1 MKVIEAQ
8 DLSYSYDGK
17 NEALSGLSFSVEEGT
32 YCALIGHNGSG
43 KSTLA
48 KILSGLIGGYKGQIS
63 IFGTVLSSKTLFE
76 IRPRLGIVF
85 QNPDNQFVGSSVRD
99 DIAFGLE
106 NHCVKHED
114 MDAIINQ
121 YATEAGMEKFLD
133 AAPENLSGGQ
143 KQRVAIA
150 GVLAMKPDLLI
161 YDEATSMLD
170 PKGKKEILD
179 LTRKM
184 REENPKLTI
193 LSITHDIEA
202 AAQAD
207 QVLVLNGGH
216 LVLSG
221 TPKEVFTHVDE
232 LAQIHLDAPF
242 YVNLMRALRSK
253 GVVIPD
259 DIDSLTKLE
268 EFLCQ

>member
-17 NEALSGLSFSVEEGT
+17 NEALSGLSFAVEEGT

-48 KILSGLIGGYKGQIS
+48 KILSGLIGGYKGQIN

-76 IRPRLGIVF
+76 IRPHLGIVF

-121 YATEAGMEKFLD
+121 VRHR
-133 AAPENLSGGQ
+133 SGHG
-143 KQRVAIA
+143 
-150 GVLAMKPDLLI
+150 
-161 YDEATSMLD
+161 
-170 PKGKKEILD
+170 EI
-179 LTRKM
+179 
-184 REENPKLTI
+184 P
-193 LSITHDIEA
+193 
-202 AAQAD
+202 
-207 QVLVLNGGH
+207 
-216 LVLSG
+216 
-221 TPKEVFTHVDE
+221 
-232 LAQIHLDAPF
+232 
-242 YVNLMRALRSK
+242 
-253 GVVIPD
+253 
-259 DIDSLTKLE
+259 
-268 EFLCQ
+268 

>member
-1 MKVIEAQ
+1 
-8 DLSYSYDGK
+8 
-17 NEALSGLSFSVEEGT
+17 
-32 YCALIGHNGSG
+32 
-43 KSTLA
+43 
-48 KILSGLIGGYKGQIS
+48 
-63 IFGTVLSSKTLFE
+63 
-76 IRPRLGIVF
+76 
-85 QNPDNQFVGSSVRD
+85 
-99 DIAFGLE
+99 
-106 NHCVKHED
+106 
-114 MDAIINQ
+114 
-121 YATEAGMEKFLD
+121 
-133 AAPENLSGGQ
+133 
-143 KQRVAIA
+143 
-150 GVLAMKPDLLI
+150 
-161 YDEATSMLD
+161 MLD

-193 LSITHDIEA
+193 LSITHDIEE

-242 YVNLMRALRSK
+242 YVNLIKALRSK